1 MGVDKQTSD
10 MASEGT
16 DVTAPAAVVAEKE
29 DAAVEVAEETSA
41 AAPEVMTLATAVPAV
56 LRQAAAHGGL
66 ACGLREVVAALDRG
80 DAVFCVLARDCDEPA
95 YVRLVEALCAARQIT
110 LVRVPEGRTLG
121 QWAGLCKVDREGQP
135 RKVRRCS
142 ACVVKGVGQDAS
154 PAVVYLNDQL
164 QAGHTLEI
172 DA

>member
-1 MGVDKQTSD
+1 
-10 MASEGT
+10 MATEGK
-16 DVTAPAAVVAEKE
+16 DVAAAPVVVEK
-29 DAAVEVAEETSA
+29 DDVVEVAEEPSA
-41 AAPEVMTLATAVPAV
+41 AAAQPQEAAMTLATAVPAV

-110 LVRVPEGRTLG
+110 LVRVLEGRTLG

-135 RKVRRCS
+135 CKVRRCS
-142 ACVVKGVGQDAS
+142 ACVVKGVGKDAS

>member
-1 MGVDKQTSD
+1 
-10 MASEGT
+10 MATEGM
-16 DVTAPAAVVAEKE
+16 DATAPVAVEEKE
-29 DAAVEVAEETSA
+29 KDVVEVAEEQSPA
-41 AAPEVMTLATAVPAV
+41 AAPPQEMTLATAVPAV
-56 LRQAAAHGGL
+56 LRQAAVHGGL

-121 QWAGLCKVDREGQP
+121 QWAGLCKVDRDGQP
-135 RKVRRCS
+135 CKVRRCS
-142 ACVVKGVGQDAS
+142 ACVVKGVGRDAS